1 MRKIASKL
9 IGFILVVGWIVLL
22 IAGFMAY
29 FVSHAKN
36 GVSID
41 GLGRQLFDAP
51 AVIRFLL
58 LGVQGRWAGFGWFCV
73 DFIIV
78 WGWIGVAYILISVSE
93 KLSTPSEPTKEP
105 DWLIHKIEAD
115 LKTVELTKDETAVE
129 GYKKEL
135 LELLQKHN
143 IKPPSDIQKLLT
155 PAISR
160 PHSSDVQQ

>member
-9 IGFILVVGWIVLL
+9 IGFTVAVGWIILI
-22 IAGFMAY
+22 IAGFLAY
-29 FVSHAKN
+29 FVSHTKN

-41 GLGRQLFDAP
+41 GVGRPLLDAP
-51 AVIRFLL
+51 AIIRFLL

-78 WGWIGVAYILISVSE
+78 WGWIGVTYILISVSE
-93 KLSTPSEPTKEP
+93 KLSKPNEPTKHP

-115 LKTVELTKDETAVE
+115 LKTVELTKDATAVE

-155 PAISR
+155 PVTYQPR
-160 PHSSDVQQ
+160 SSDVQR